1 MAIDK
6 TSKIYGWDKMLRI
19 SDMAYPVYLSD
30 FLKEHTNV
38 SIGDFVWEYEFAE
51 IWGYYLVHETP
62 QPEGDVI
69 IEGPPEYNEEE
80 GLWFKTWTARDFTEE
95 EIAENLVRAKEEFR
109 FQADFQYSNET
120 SAGITL
126 GEDTFP
132 VDSNELALLT
142 ATRELALAKPDSTI
156 LIRKVDNTVL
166 ELSAADALDKIGDIF
181 ATLAQA
187 NQNLLNY
194 TRSVFAATSIETIP
208 EIPSTFLGD

>member
-95 EIAENLVRAKEEFR
+95 EIAGNLVRAKEEFR

-132 VDSNELALLT
+132 VDSSELALLT

-166 ELSAADALDKIGDIF
+166 ELSAADTLDKIGDIF

>member
-19 SDMAYPVYLSD
+19 SDMAYPVYLRD

-62 QPEGDVI
+62 QPEGDVV

-109 FQADFQYSNET
+109 SQASFQYSNET
-120 SAGITL
+120 LNGITL
-126 GEDTFP
+126 GQDTFP

-156 LIRKVDNTVL
+156 LLRKVDGTVL

-208 EIPSTFLGD
+208 EIPPTFLGD